1 MSTSNINKSLI
12 SKINQSFTNI
22 FHDFLVGGSVPVFDE
37 IIISMSLMNQVL
49 SFDDVS
55 GEWTLL
61 LMLFDANGKGN
72 NLNLTYNQYNVF
84 RIVAT

>member
-12 SKINQSFTNI
+12 CKINQSSTNI

-55 GEWTLL
+55 GE
-61 LMLFDANGKGN
+61 
-72 NLNLTYNQYNVF
+72 
-84 RIVAT
+84 

>member
-1 MSTSNINKSLI
+1 
-12 SKINQSFTNI
+12 
-22 FHDFLVGGSVPVFDE
+22 
-37 IIISMSLMNQVL
+37 MSLMNQVL

-61 LMLFDANGKGN
+61 LMLFVASGKKN
-72 NLNLTYNQYNVF
+72 NLNLTFNQYDVF

>member
-1 MSTSNINKSLI
+1 
-12 SKINQSFTNI
+12 
-22 FHDFLVGGSVPVFDE
+22 
-37 IIISMSLMNQVL
+37 MNQML